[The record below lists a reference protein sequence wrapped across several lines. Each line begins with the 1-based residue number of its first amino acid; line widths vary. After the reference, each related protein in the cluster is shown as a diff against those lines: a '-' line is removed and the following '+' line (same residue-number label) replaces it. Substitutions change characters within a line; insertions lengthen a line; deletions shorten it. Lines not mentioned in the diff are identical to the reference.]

1 MLDTSIQT
9 IDVVFHLASIMNW
22 KDFRREE
29 RTIDGLGI
37 GGMEI

>member
-9 IDVVFHLASIMNW
+9 IDAVFHLASSMNW
-22 KDFRREE
+22 KDFRREG

-37 GGMEI
+37 GGVGI